1 MPLKGAHCRFLKT
14 CPLSPKSLTRF
25 GTVST
30 LTKEF
35 NIERRA
41 GDEIDA
47 DLSGSWRQNILPAG
61 CCKGDF
67 FFKKPNG
74 QSGKIW
80 LL

>member
-1 MPLKGAHCRFLKT
+1 
-14 CPLSPKSLTRF
+14 
-25 GTVST
+25 VST

-74 QSGKIW
+74 QSGEIW